1 METRLIRLADGRSIE
16 FKVEHKAGAAT
27 CFVLGVRKSGSSIM
41 NSMVDAL
48 SRINERHY
56 VDIAGR
62 LFQQNILE
70 KDWRT
75 DPAVLQVFAPGNV
88 YGGFR
93 AMPLV
98 FERSS
103 VFQAARKILL
113 VRDPRDALVSE
124 YFSNA
129 YSHSLPGKDAEGAG
143 GAHEG
148 GAREGMLNMRKV
160 ALAAQIEDYVLSRAK
175 DLKHTMMEYARVARD
190 PQTRLFRYEEV
201 IFDKRRWIRD
211 IAAHFSWTAGS
222 PAFLDGMMSWADV
235 VPTEERNT
243 EFVRKVTPG
252 DHKDKLSPGTIARVN
267 ELLREPMQ
275 VFGYTK

>member
-1 METRLIRLADGRSIE
+1 METRQIRLADGRSIK
-16 FKVEHKAGAAT
+16 FDVDHKAGAANY
-27 CFVLGVRKSGSSIM
+27 FVLGVRKSGSSIM
-41 NSMVDAL
+41 NSMMESLA
-48 SRINERHY
+48 RINGRNY
-56 VDIAGR
+56 VGIAGR
-62 LFQQNILE
+62 LFGQNIPE

-75 DPAVLQVFAPGNV
+75 DPAVLQLFAPGNV

-98 FERSS
+98 FEQSP

-129 YSHSLPGKDAEGAG
+129 YSHSLPGKGA
-143 GAHEG
+143 ASAG
-148 GAREGMLNMRKV
+148 GAREQMLNLREA
-160 ALAAQIEDYVLSRAK
+160 ALATRIEDYVLSRAK
-175 DLKHTMMEYARVARD
+175 PLNQTLMEYAAVARD
-190 PQTRLFRYEEV
+190 KQTRLFRYEEV
-201 IFDKRRWIRD
+201 IFDKRGWLRD

-235 VPTEERNT
+235 VPTAERNT

-252 DHKDKLSPGTIARVN
+252 DHKDKLGPETIAKLDA
-267 ELLREPMQ
+267 LLREPMRI
-275 VFGYTK
+275 FGYA

>member
-1 METRLIRLADGRSIE
+1 MEVRQIRLADGRSIR
-16 FKVEHKAGAAT
+16 FDVDHKAGTANY
-27 CFVLGVRKSGSSIM
+27 FVLGVRKSGSSIM
-41 NSMVDAL
+41 NSMMESLA
-48 SRINERHY
+48 RINNYNY

-62 LFQQNILE
+62 LFGQNIPE
-70 KDWRT
+70 KDWRN
-75 DPAVLQVFAPGNV
+75 DPAVLKLFAPGNV

-93 AMPLV
+93 AMPLI
-98 FERSS
+98 FERSD

-129 YSHSLPGKDAEGAG
+129 YSHSLPGKGVAAEASS
-143 GAHEG
+143 G
-148 GAREGMLNMRKV
+148 GAREQMLTMRET
-160 ALAAQIEDYVLSRAK
+160 ALATQIEDYVLSRAK
-175 DLKHTMMEYARVARD
+175 PLNQTLMEYAVVAKD

-201 IFDKRRWIRD
+201 IFDKRRWIQD
-211 IAAHFSWTAGS
+211 IATHFSWTAGS

-252 DHKDKLSPGTIARVN
+252 DHKDKLGPATITKLG

-275 VFGYTK
+275 AFGYA